1 MSWRPQ
7 RVKSTAYCLDCECIK
22 LRSCCELCSA
32 ICPKEQRKPHFCL
45 NARPL
50 VSLSPSIKGA
60 WSCSSQ
66 YVLTHPNYQI
76 NTSHLKRKKRKQ
88 KGNIAK
94 YLPYPSCPG
103 TKAVNYHLYII
114 PVPGTVLSTLYVI
127 VLFQPYYKAVRK
139 VLLLSSFYS
148 WARGGFPGGS
158 VVKNPPANAGVMCS
172 IPGSGRSPWEGNDSP
187 LQYPCLENPMDRGVW
202 QATVHGITEE
212 LDTAT
217 TIATKRGTEA
227 WVTEPDLSLG
237 SLTLEPGIISRR
249 LHCLSMRKMKVKEGF
264 SEKWW
269 LNKGLKEG
277 REQARQMPEEG
288 YCK

>member
-1 MSWRPQ
+1 MTPGLYGSKAPCLCNDWLVGAGHLACGWATGPMSWRPQ
-7 RVKSTAYCLDCECIK
+7 RVKSTAHCLDCECIK

-66 YVLTHPNYQI
+66 YALTHPNYQI

-88 KGNIAK
+88 KGNTAK

-114 PVPGTVLSTLYVI
+114 PVPGTVLSTLYAI

-158 VVKNPPANAGVMCS
+158 VVKNHLPMQESCVRSLGQEDLLEKEMIAHSS
-172 IPGSGRSPWEGNDSP
+172 ILAWKIPWTGESGR
-187 LQYPCLENPMDRGVW
+187 LQS
-202 QATVHGITEE
+202 T
-212 LDTAT
+212 
-217 TIATKRGTEA
+217 
-227 WVTEPDLSLG
+227 G
-237 SLTLEPGIISRR
+237 SQKSWTQL
-249 LHCLSMRKMKVKEGF
+249 
-264 SEKWW
+264 
-269 LNKGLKEG
+269 
-277 REQARQMPEEG
+277 QQ
-288 YCK
+288 